1 MTAPFSLRQQGVRA
15 SRQDPHDS
23 TIDAARELTH
33 VDVLWIRQRVENRVR
48 FGRIEQQHVIDRHWR
63 VVSFAP
69 DSIFAFLRW
78 AANAYGTVYSQI
90 DILRAVA
97 PGEGYVTAL
106 HVRPGGDSLLHISGW
121 PKVEKVLHAIEVVE
135 ALGIDPADVAP
146 DYWRHVHNRLS
157 AGDRPQSYTRT
168 RHHAWLRRKRVMR

>member
-1 MTAPFSLRQQGVRA
+1 MV
-15 SRQDPHDS
+15 
-23 TIDAARELTH
+23 
-33 VDVLWIRQRVENRVR
+33 
-48 FGRIEQQHVIDRHWR
+48 DRHWR

-78 AANAYGTVYSQI
+78 ASNAYGTVYSQI

-97 PGEGYVTAL
+97 PGEGYVTAPDV
-106 HVRPGGDSLLHISGW
+106 HPGGDSLLHISGW
-121 PKVEKVLHAIEVVE
+121 PRVEKVLHAIEVVE
-135 ALGIDPADVAP
+135 ALGVDPADVAP

-168 RHHAWLRRKRVMR
+168 RHQAWLRRKRVMP